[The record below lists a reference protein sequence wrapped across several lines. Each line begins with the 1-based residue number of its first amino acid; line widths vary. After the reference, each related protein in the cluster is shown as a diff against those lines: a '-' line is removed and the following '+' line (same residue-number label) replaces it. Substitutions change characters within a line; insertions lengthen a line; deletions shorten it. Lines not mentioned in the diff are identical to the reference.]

1 MKISGLWLFLMA
13 ALLVSSCSGNAAK
26 GRITAEAAYGAVSKY
41 CHETYDWSPA
51 AENPSVMG
59 VEMGRETD
67 SAYLVVFRS
76 YTGTLVNF
84 YVDKT
89 TGSARV
95 VEYVPALDI
104 REEVGTVELPG
115 LSGTPEERH

>member
-1 MKISGLWLFLMA
+1 MKISGLWLYLMA
-13 ALLVSSCSGNAAK
+13 VLLVSSCSGNAAK
-26 GRITAEAAYGAVSKY
+26 GRITAETAYEAVNKY
-41 CHETYDWSPA
+41 CHDTYDWSA
-51 AENPSVMG
+51 AEGNPSVMG
-59 VEMGRETD
+59 VEMGQETD

-76 YTGTLVNF
+76 YTGTLVHF

-115 LSGTPEERH
+115 LAGTPEEKH